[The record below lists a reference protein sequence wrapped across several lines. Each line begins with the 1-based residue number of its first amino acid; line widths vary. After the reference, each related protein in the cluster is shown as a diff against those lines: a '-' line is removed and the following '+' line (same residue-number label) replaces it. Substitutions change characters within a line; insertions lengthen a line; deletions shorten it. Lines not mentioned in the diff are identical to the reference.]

1 MNQFYN
7 QDLRVQG
14 GNSFSSA
21 MFRFSASPREYSRRL
36 GEMLIEKMG
45 VSESIKL
52 YDSDTYLIIA
62 VNDNPMIIKDYYFVE
77 SKRQEGVYSY
87 EDWLRNKIVDL
98 LNS

>member
-7 QDLRVQG
+7 PDLRVRG
-14 GNSFSSA
+14 GNGFSSA

-45 VSESIKL
+45 YSESVKI
-52 YDSDTYLIIA
+52 YDTEAYFIISIHDA
-62 VNDNPMIIKDYYFVE
+62 PKIIKDYYFVE

-87 EDWLRNKIVDL
+87 EDWLKKIIENHI
-98 LNS
+98 NS